1 MLFRRE
7 QLTHLHAGTH
17 GFVRPASAI
26 YAMLFA
32 MQCAR
37 GMFIVLIS
45 WFALQITGE
54 IASVGKVL
62 VCWQLLALMVGPL
75 MGPLIDR
82 FPRRFL
88 FTIGETIH
96 GLGVGLLAVIAFRA
110 SPEQTPISVL
120 YGTACLVSLGSLLSY
135 PSCQALLQLVGE
147 HQLIRTVS
155 SGMISIQVGNVVG
168 ATLGGV
174 CLGFPGVSPGLAV
187 CAALS
192 FAAAAL
198 VNLPQL
204 QENRVHRAFRVCRL
218 PDWRRGVLQ
227 IFRNPH
233 LSLACWAL
241 LLAYASAHASNA
253 VLAGFVRADLK
264 LSSDLYG
271 WIAAMYSGGG
281 LIGSIV
287 LGRFSDVVSERA
299 LIAVGSVLLAA
310 ATAAF
315 STSQSFGEAL
325 LWQGFIGLSFMMV
338 RVGSDATVLK
348 HVPNQMIGRVRSNVD
363 AGIGLTAILIYL
375 IPSFAGHGS
384 ARHTILGLSGVFA
397 AWSCSILWIQWRA
410 AVAERD
416 SHHGCNAHP
425 ALPSPDENS

>member
-7 QLTHLHAGTH
+7 QLTHPHTGTN
-17 GFVRPASAI
+17 GFVRPASGI

-32 MQCAR
+32 MQGAR

-62 VCWQLLALMVGPL
+62 VCWQLLALTVGPF

-82 FPRRFL
+82 FPRRIL

-96 GLGVGLLAVIAFRA
+96 GLGVGLLAAIAFRT
-110 SPEQTPISVL
+110 SPEQTPIAVL

-135 PSCQALLQLVGE
+135 PSSQALLQLVGE
-147 HQLIRTVS
+147 HQPIRTVS
-155 SGMISIQVGNVVG
+155 SGMISIQVGNIVG

-174 CLGFPGVSPGLAV
+174 CLKLAGVSPGLAV

-198 VNLPQL
+198 VNLLQ
-204 QENRVHRAFRVCRL
+204 QENRIHSAFRVCRM
-218 PDWRRGVLQ
+218 PDWRRGILE

-253 VLAGFVRADLK
+253 LLAGFVRADLK

-281 LIGSIV
+281 LVGSVV
-287 LGRFSDVVSERA
+287 LGRFSEVVSERA
-299 LIAVGSVLLAA
+299 LIAIGSVLLAA

-363 AGIGLTAILIYL
+363 AGIGLTATLIYL
-375 IPSFAGHGS
+375 IPSFAGRGS
-384 ARHTILGLSGVFA
+384 ARHTILGLSALFA
-397 AWSCSILWIQWRA
+397 AWSCSILWSQWRA
-410 AVAERD
+410 AAAERD
-416 SHHGCNAHP
+416 SQ
-425 ALPSPDENS
+425 